1 MSRAAPWATAMAQK
15 PLQKRLQKPSAGTTM
30 ATVRCI
36 SMPPNADTLRL
47 VQWLSPAFPV
57 GSYAYSQGLEQAI
70 TDGHVTNPETL
81 SRWITAVLTHGSA
94 RIDAILLAHTRATDD
109 LSDLAYALAPSAE
122 RATEMREQGAAF
134 TQVLATLG
142 QTQPPLPYAL
152 ALGHA
157 SRALDLPIQEIL
169 AHFLHALTAQLIS
182 AAVRFVPLG
191 ASDGQKVLTTLT
203 PLITALAA
211 TYATEPLDALSSATF
226 GADIAS
232 MRHETLPVRIY
243 RS

>member
-1 MSRAAPWATAMAQK
+1 
-15 PLQKRLQKPSAGTTM
+15 
-30 ATVRCI
+30 
-36 SMPPNADTLRL
+36 MPPNADTLTL

-70 TDGHVTNPETL
+70 TDGHVTNSASLTH
-81 SRWITAVLTHGSA
+81 WITAILTHGPA
-94 RIDAILLAHTRATDD
+94 RMDAILLAHARTTDD

-122 RATEMREQGAAF
+122 RSVEMREQGAAF
-134 TQVLATLG
+134 TSVLAALG
-142 QTQPPLPYAL
+142 QTQPALPYAL

-157 SRALDLPIQEIL
+157 SRALDLPTPDIL

-191 ASDGQKVLTTLT
+191 ASDGQRVLATLT
-203 PLITALAA
+203 PLITTVAA
-211 TYATEPLDALSSATF
+211 RYATEPLDALSSATL
-226 GADIAS
+226 GADMAA
-232 MRHETLPVRIY
+232 MHHETLPVRIY

>member
-1 MSRAAPWATAMAQK
+1 
-15 PLQKRLQKPSAGTTM
+15 
-30 ATVRCI
+30 
-36 SMPPNADTLRL
+36 MPPNADTLTL

-70 TDGHVTNPETL
+70 TDGHVTSAKTL
-81 SRWITAVLTHGSA
+81 THWITAILTHGSA
-94 RIDAILLAHTRATDD
+94 RMDAILLAHGRTKDD
-109 LSDLAYALAPSAE
+109 LTDLAYALAPSAE

-134 TQVLATLG
+134 AQVLTALG
-142 QTQPPLPYAL
+142 LPQPPLPYAL

-157 SRALDLPIQEIL
+157 SRALDLPTAEIL

-191 ASDGQKVLTTLT
+191 ASDGQRVLTTLT

-211 TYATEPLDALSSATF
+211 TYATEPLEALSSATL
-226 GADIAS
+226 GADLAA